1 MALCNIINSLGDE
14 KMTKTKSQLIS
25 IEELIK
31 LFINDRKEGKKELI
45 TWFLNNVMDEEA
57 IEQLNA
63 VRYER
68 NNKRTGYRNG
78 AKKRKLKTVD
88 GELILDKPDLR
99 SGSFQTKVFDKY
111 STVEKALNSVIAES
125 YISGVST
132 RSVNSIINN
141 LGVTVSP
148 EYVSSLNKDLDAK
161 VKEFLETR
169 IEDKIKYLYIDATYF
184 KVRENSRYKSMALYT
199 SIGVNSNGMRQ
210 ILSMDVYSSEDEMD
224 WSNFFF
230 KLQERGLTGV
240 KLVISDGHAGI
251 RKTVTESFPGS
262 LWQYCHFHFMKN
274 LRKTM
279 GREQWKSI
287 SKIVSEALMDESLF
301 KIVIDR
307 MDEMKLDKS
316 IDMLYKWYD
325 PLYSYISFPKG
336 HQRKLHTNN
345 VTERFNKELK
355 RRTRKIGAFPDS
367 DSLLRLVVS
376 IAMDIND
383 EWLIRKYI
391 NMEVD

>member
-1 MALCNIINSLGDE
+1 MKKINA
-14 KMTKTKSQLIS
+14 KSQLIS

-68 NNKRTGYRNG
+68 TNGRTGYRNG
-78 AKKRKLKTVD
+78 YKKRKLKTVD
-88 GELILDKPDLR
+88 GELTLDKPDLR
-99 SGSFQTKVFDKY
+99 SGSFKTKVFDKY
-111 STVEKALNSVIAES
+111 STVERALNSVIAES
-125 YISGVST
+125 YINGVST

-141 LGVTVSP
+141 LGVSVSP
-148 EYVSSLNKDLDAK
+148 EYVSSLNRELDKK
-161 VKEFLETR
+161 VKEFLENR

-184 KVRENSRYKSMALYT
+184 KVRENSKYKSMALYT
-199 SIGVNSNGMRQ
+199 SIGVNSNGIRQ
-210 ILSMDVYSSEDEMD
+210 ILSMDVYNSEDEMD
-224 WSNFFF
+224 WNNFFF

-251 RKTVTESFPGS
+251 MKAVKESFPES
-262 LWQYCHFHFMKN
+262 LWQYCHFHFIKN

-279 GREQWKSI
+279 NNEHWKDI

-301 KIVIDR
+301 KIAMDR
-307 MDEMKLDKS
+307 MEEMKLNKS
-316 IDMLYKWYD
+316 IDMFYKWYD
-325 PLYSYISFPKG
+325 SLYSYISFPKE

-345 VTERFNKELK
+345 VTERFNRELK
-355 RRTRKIGAFPDS
+355 RRTRKIGAFPNS
-367 DSLLRLVVS
+367 DSLIRLVVS

-383 EWLIRKYI
+383 EWLLRKYI